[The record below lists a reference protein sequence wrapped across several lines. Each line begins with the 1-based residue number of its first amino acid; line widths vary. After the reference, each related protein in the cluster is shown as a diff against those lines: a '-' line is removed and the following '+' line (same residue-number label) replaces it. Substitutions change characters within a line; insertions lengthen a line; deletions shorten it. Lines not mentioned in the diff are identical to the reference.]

1 MAQYNRDADP
11 FSPSPNAHSTPLA
24 QFPDTGF
31 NADLSM
37 LVPDSLDLESSTMPG
52 WSYLRAPS
60 YGLTAAEQAEID
72 ADPNA
77 DEDEDMEDELDESPV
92 PPAPD
97 RRPLELQHAHVRYAP
112 PAEDAQIAGGYPRR
126 EATPPQNPPSTRL
139 RATTNPSA
147 RALGNKDAGAMHLRR
162 EQSLKG
168 SAAVFGPSQP
178 LSVPPPLPVLPS
190 TPPPRFQLRR
200 GEQRHPERGST
211 RAMSDEPSAEPVA
224 QARADATPKS
234 KARAPS
240 AEPHAS
246 PSGQVRPSQQVPRFD
261 FANMGFR
268 GPERTGTT
276 IPPPPPSRGGIP
288 SRPLPRA
295 PLRAPPRGP
304 PHGPPAA
311 PPPPPPHSALYQP
324 LTLPPPS
331 PRPSE
336 SPSIGDPDFTTV
348 VISPTV
354 STPHPTVTTPFPT
367 VATPSPDRR
376 DTLTPRSDSPID
388 RHNTPPHR
396 DDTPNPRDSP
406 DSDADAAGKDFGG
419 RPSKVQAASMAGF
432 VQEVRSLA
440 EKYSQE
446 NGLPAERYLAAVVRA
461 ADKGSR
467 GGNGWNTYQA
477 FARSRRHAAAEYQR
491 IAPDFDPHTM
501 KLPRFTATDL
511 SCMYRKF
518 QEAYPDGEAETILG
532 KYQQVAQG
540 EQEDTLA
547 SRQRQFDRV
556 CNSFRG
562 SIDAATEKGFEVIAF
577 ACGSYVHED
586 SELALVI
593 SSPGLADFAT
603 YLKHGASGEP
613 LTCSDL
619 LGIAKICAYTSQL
632 TALMEPGVIIPDA
645 LLDAL
650 GNSSPA
656 KLSATTS
663 AKAVKVAKGV
673 SPDTVDP
680 SSIVVARRAPSPGSA
695 SQIVA
700 TTPNIN
706 AMRDRFCSMSQE
718 CLVLDLFRD
727 KGGRVGNFLWVPLGA
742 TLAANDLRLVGYP
755 ANVRLPGEIVSD
767 KASGAWRSQDLTYF
781 NVALLEHESGS
792 GWGLRLERHE
802 YKKGDLVIVGH
813 NYEDDAPDEPAAAA
827 LHWKTSCGREVR
839 CQDALGNIWAACVDL
854 RRAGDAAITKRLI
867 AERQVKAPAKG
878 KAKAKAKESDGEE
891 DEEEEQE
898 VEEVPS
904 AKGKG
909 RAAPKPALRSASK
922 PAAKPAAKPARK
934 PAPKPA
940 AKVPKVGKTAASKQK
955 TPLDES
961 SDEFFDDDNDN
972 DGEEEP
978 SPPPAKRLR
987 SAGAPRPVPA
997 VTKVGK
1003 TSARK
1008 RKARPAEDS
1017 GEDSGEFFDFDD
1029 HDHDAE
1035 EEEETTLPPAKKTR
1049 RREVLQ
1055 VLESMSP
1062 SPPATPTT
1070 PAVLA
1075 ERRRRMGAIPSPESQ
1090 AGPSGHASG
1099 GHGGRNVI
1107 PAGHES
1113 HVAGPS
1119 AASTPAT
1126 PAELATFL
1134 GRLAH
1139 ASSDELAVL
1148 MSSIKFPSPP

>member
-1 MAQYNRDADP
+1 
-11 FSPSPNAHSTPLA
+11 
-24 QFPDTGF
+24 
-31 NADLSM
+31 
-37 LVPDSLDLESSTMPG
+37 MPG

-77 DEDEDMEDELDESPV
+77 DEDEDMEDELDESP
-92 PPAPD
+92 
-97 RRPLELQHAHVRYAP
+97 HAHVRYAP
-112 PAEDAQIAGGYPRR
+112 PAEDAADCGWLPAQGGN
-126 EATPPQNPPSTRL
+126 TPPKSPVDALARDHQSLRSRSREQRRRGDAFASRTVLKRVRRGL
-139 RATTNPSA
+139 RAFPTAVCSTTSA
-147 RALGNKDAGAMHLRR
+147 
-162 EQSLKG
+162 
-168 SAAVFGPSQP
+168 
-178 LSVPPPLPVLPS
+178 VLPS
-190 TPPPRFQLRR
+190 TPPPPFPATPWRATPPRA
-200 GEQRHPERGST
+200 GST

-246 PSGQVRPSQQVPRFD
+246 PSGQVCPSQQVPRFD

-268 GPERTGTT
+268 GPERTGTHNPAT
-276 IPPPPPSRGGIP
+276 AAFPRRDPKPAAATR
-288 SRPLPRA
+288 PRA
-295 PLRAPPRGP
+295 L
-304 PHGPPAA
+304 
-311 PPPPPPHSALYQP
+311 ST
-324 LTLPPPS
+324 LTLPPPP

-336 SPSIGDPDFTTV
+336 VGGRVPPSPLPPVPEHPESPVLGIRISPTV

-354 STPHPTVTTPFPT
+354 STPPPDRHDTL
-367 VATPSPDRR
+367 PDRR
-376 DTLTPRSDSPID
+376 DTQPDRRDSLLSPVA
-388 RHNTPPHR
+388 TPPSTVTTLPPTVM
-396 DDTPNPRDSP
+396 TPPTRAIP

-432 VQEVRSLA
+432 VQEGRSLA

-446 NGLPAERYLAAVVRA
+446 NGLPAERYLAAV
-461 ADKGSR
+461 
-467 GGNGWNTYQA
+467 A

-532 KYQQVAQG
+532 KYQEVAQG

-547 SRQRQFDRV
+547 TFGVGAYPSSLSHTFLLILPQ
-556 CNSFRG
+556 
-562 SIDAATEKGFEVIAF
+562 IDAATEKGF
-577 ACGSYVHED
+577 ED

-663 AKAVKVAKGV
+663 AKAAKAAKVAKGV
-673 SPDTVDP
+673 SPTTVDP

-695 SQIVA
+695 SRIVA

-781 NVALLEHESGS
+781 NVALLEHELGRAGATGWSGTS
-792 GWGLRLERHE
+792 
-802 YKKGDLVIVGH
+802 DLVIVGH

-898 VEEVPS
+898 
-904 AKGKG
+904 
-909 RAAPKPALRSASK
+909 
-922 PAAKPAAKPARK
+922 PAAKPAAKPAPK

-961 SDEFFDDDNDN
+961 SDENQAHP
-972 DGEEEP
+972 GEEA
-978 SPPPAKRLR
+978 SLGGG
-987 SAGAPRPVPA
+987 SRPVPA
-997 VTKVGK
+997 VTK
-1003 TSARK
+1003 
-1008 RKARPAEDS
+1008 
-1017 GEDSGEFFDFDD
+1017 FFDFDD

-1049 RREVLQ
+1049 SAGASDTSRHPLATQEGGGRSSKSS
-1055 VLESMSP
+1055 SMSP

-1070 PAVLA
+1070 PLSWLNGAGA
-1075 ERRRRMGAIPSPESQ
+1075 MGAIPSPESQ